1 MMTDFKERLKKLY
14 RYGNNI
20 PKDSDELKFV
30 SRELFGDLVE
40 LLCELRIPLNPVQFY
55 VAQNKVHLYITK
67 TAPRNWREST
77 VYSIDGDKLCNLLGL
92 DLS

>member
-1 MMTDFKERLKKLY
+1 MKDFKERLTKLY
-14 RYGNNI
+14 RYSNSI
-20 PKDSDELKFV
+20 PNDPDELKFV
-30 SRELFGDLVE
+30 SKELFDDLME

-55 VAQNKVHLYITK
+55 VAQNKVHLYITE